1 MCCSYTLN
9 LSLRK
14 VSEISYIKY
23 SIYKHLL
30 PSDGKFVEDCDVV
43 C

>member
-14 VSEISYIKY
+14 VSEISILNFQFISMYVA
-23 SIYKHLL
+23 
-30 PSDGKFVEDCDVV
+30 SDGLCH
-43 C
+43 